1 MLKTFGCTAFSHQ
14 SEGKLELRARK
25 CVFLGYPEGV
35 KGYRLWDRSQSG
47 VKIIISRDVKFNE
60 SEMPCLE
67 SEKQQETISG
77 ESPVEVE
84 RVSTP
89 LPVSL
94 VRWRVITNKISRL

>member
-1 MLKTFGCTAFSHQ
+1 MLKTFGCTTFFHRSGRKF
-14 SEGKLELRARK
+14 EPRARK

-35 KGYRLWDRSQSG
+35 MGYRLWDKSENG

-60 SEMPCLE
+60 SEMPSLK

-89 LPVSL
+89 LPVSPSE
-94 VRWRVITNKISRL
+94 VESDN